1 MIIQSLLMDRYRLKS
16 NQNTQLLN
24 QRKRNLKKKNKDSI
38 DFFNMI
44 EQLILFGIILVI
56 FAPICWLWI
65 GGLDDMQKNHPH
77 YKGNDLFG
85 ETE

>member
-1 MIIQSLLMDRYRLKS
+1 
-16 NQNTQLLN
+16 LN
-24 QRKRNLKKKNKDSI
+24 QRRRNLKKKNNDLI

-44 EQLILFGIILVI
+44 EALILFGIILVI

-65 GGLDDMQKNHPH
+65 RGLDDMQKKHPH

>member
-1 MIIQSLLMDRYRLKS
+1 
-16 NQNTQLLN
+16 
-24 QRKRNLKKKNKDSI
+24 
-38 DFFNMI
+38 MI
-44 EQLILFGIILVI
+44 EALILFGIILVI

-65 GGLDDMQKNHPH
+65 RGLDDMQKNHSD

>member
-1 MIIQSLLMDRYRLKS
+1 MIIPSSLMDLYPLKS
-16 NQNTQLLN
+16 NQSMQPLN
-24 QRKRNLKKKNKDSI
+24 QRRRNLKKKNNDLI

-44 EQLILFGIILVI
+44 EALILFGIILVI

-65 GGLDDMQKNHPH
+65 RGLDDMQKNHPD

>member
-1 MIIQSLLMDRYRLKS
+1 MIIQSSPMDQYRLKS
-16 NQNTQLLN
+16 NQNTQPLN
-24 QRKRNLKKKNKDSI
+24 QRRRNLKKKNNDLI

-44 EQLILFGIILVI
+44 EALILFGIILVI

-65 GGLDDMQKNHPH
+65 RGLDDMQKNHPD

>member
-1 MIIQSLLMDRYRLKS
+1 MIIPSSPMDQYRLKS
-16 NQNTQLLN
+16 NQNTQPLN
-24 QRKRNLKKKNKDSI
+24 QRRRNLKKKNNDLI

-44 EQLILFGIILVI
+44 EALILFGIILVI

-65 GGLDDMQKNHPH
+65 RGLDDMQKNHPD